1 VNQCGAKIDTLGHE
15 LDGDVPHLRL
25 VGGQLIVVRIAER
38 IDMTELQQQ
47 IKPQVTG
54 DLESN
59 GTETGKQEQPT

>member
-1 VNQCGAKIDTLGHE
+1 VNQCGAKIDKDGHE
-15 LDGDVPHLRL
+15 IDGDVHHIRL

-54 DLESN
+54 NLESN
-59 GTETGKQEQPT
+59 GNG